1 MAKREEVA
9 GRVHIFSGAP
19 DTWLYSVQNSPQS
32 PFTAEQTS
40 EYPQAVTEASGS
52 QGQWDQAGTQPRGEA
67 PGQSGCEP
75 AGNWGVGCLRVS
87 PEGQTEKENVEHC
100 SSVSSPLCLA
110 SRTVEKS
117 MLLHILV
124 VSLYALPSPT
134 SVSGIDSSVWQA
146 QGYLTSHIP

>member
-1 MAKREEVA
+1 MAKREGVA

-32 PFTAEQTS
+32 PFTVEQTS

-52 QGQWDQAGTQPRGEA
+52 QGRWDQAGTQPRGEA

-75 AGNWGVGCLRVS
+75 AGNWGVGCLWVS
-87 PEGQTEKENVEHC
+87 PEGQTEEENVEHC

-110 SRTVEKS
+110 SRTVGKEV
-117 MLLHILV
+117 HAAPHTTR
-124 VSLYALPSPT
+124 LYALPSLLL
-134 SVSGIDSSVWQA
+134 SQE
-146 QGYLTSHIP
+146 